1 MAPGLVGGAVI
12 PLCVY
17 FAVRSHVGGDAH
29 ALMIAGA
36 PAAIW
41 VGIEWARRR
50 RIDPIGIIVL
60 FGFATG
66 IVASVLLGGN
76 AFVLKIRDTV
86 FTCLFGVVCM
96 ISLTWRKPMMFF
108 IGRALSAGDDPEKVE
123 AYDALWDMPTAPRTF
138 RIITAMWGVGL
149 IAEACARIL
158 LAAVLST
165 GVFLAVAPV
174 WAAAVIG
181 GMFVFTVR
189 YSKRA
194 RRLAEAEYTD
204 TGIEY
209 PSVSLAGA
217 PLEPGVEPDF

>member
-1 MAPGLVGGAVI
+1 MAPGVVGGAVI
-12 PLCVY
+12 PLGVY
-17 FAVRSHVGGDAH
+17 FAVRSHVGSDAH

-60 FGFATG
+60 IGFVAG
-66 IVASVLLGGN
+66 IVASVLLGGSS
-76 AFVLKIRDTV
+76 FVLKVRDTV
-86 FTCLFGVVCM
+86 FTCLFGVVCL
-96 ISLTWRKPMMFF
+96 ISLAWRRPMMFF
-108 IGRALSAGDDPEKVE
+108 IGRALSAGDDPAKIA
-123 AYDALWDMPTAPRTF
+123 AYEQLWDMPTAPRTF

-149 IAEACARIL
+149 ILEAGARIL
-158 LAAVLST
+158 LAASLPT

-181 GMFVFTVR
+181 GMFVFTMW

-194 RRLAEAEYTD
+194 RRLAEGALTGS
-204 TGIEY
+204 GIEY
-209 PSVSLAGA
+209 PSVQLAPAGLDEA
-217 PLEPGVEPDF
+217 IEPGA

>member
-36 PAAIW
+36 PAALW

-86 FTCLFGVVCM
+86 FTSMFGVVCL

-108 IGRALSAGDDPEKVE
+108 IGRALSAGDDPEKIQ
-123 AYDALWDMPTAPRTF
+123 AYEALWDMPTAPRTF
-138 RIITAMWGVGL
+138 RIITAVWGVGL

-158 LAAVLST
+158 LAAALST

-174 WAAAVIG
+174 WAGAAIG

-194 RRLAEAEYTD
+194 RRLAEAQYAD
-204 TGIEY
+204 AGIQY
-209 PSVSLAGA
+209 PSVSLERAQWEA
-217 PLEPGVEPDF
+217 GVEPEF

>member
-41 VGIEWARRR
+41 VAIEWARRR

-66 IVASVLLGGN
+66 ILASVLLGGN

-86 FTCLFGVVCM
+86 FTSLFGVVCLV
-96 ISLTWRKPMMFF
+96 SLTWRKPMMFF
-108 IGRALSAGDDPEKVE
+108 IGRSLSAGDDPEKIQ
-123 AYDALWDMPTAPRTF
+123 AYEALWDMPTAPRTF
-138 RIITAMWGVGL
+138 RIITAVWGVGL

-158 LAAVLST
+158 LAATLST

-174 WAAAVIG
+174 WAAAAIG

-194 RRLAEAEYTD
+194 RRLAEAQYAAA
-204 TGIEY
+204 GIQY
-209 PSVSLAGA
+209 PSVSLAA
-217 PLEPGVEPDF
+217 VRLEAGVEPEF